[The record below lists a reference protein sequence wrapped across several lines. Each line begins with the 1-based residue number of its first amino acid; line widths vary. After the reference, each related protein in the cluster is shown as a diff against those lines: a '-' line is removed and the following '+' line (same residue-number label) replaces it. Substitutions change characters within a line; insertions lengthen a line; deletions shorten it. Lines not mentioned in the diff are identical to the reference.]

1 LTESLYYILVGHVS
15 ILLQSLLI
23 TKEVIVYSVKIF
35 FVIVLANILSCTTEV
50 VSKPPPN
57 AYTVVPFAETS
68 PVANK
73 GDAADDPAI
82 WIHPNDISKS
92 LVIGT
97 DKGFGLEV
105 YDLNGLRVQSIAAGR
120 TNNVDLRYLSGNDRW
135 SAFAAASNRTT
146 NTISLFAISVG
157 GAVKWL
163 QDSEVVTGLSEPYGL
178 CMFHNADGFQVFVN
192 DTDGRYQQWGLAEI
206 DGSFESDFPRLS
218 ASLLRE
224 FSVPSQPEGCVVD
237 DENERLFLGVEAEG
251 VRMIDAN
258 STTPAEL
265 NMIADIDG
273 IILAADV
280 EGMTLYKDGPE
291 GYLIVSSQGNYSYA
305 IFDRLPPFAYRGS
318 FVVVDNALV
327 GVDGSQETDGLAISS
342 ELRTSD
348 FPSGLLVVQDGYN
361 TLPVQAQNFKYIS
374 WKEIQDAL
382 SL

>member
-1 LTESLYYILVGHVS
+1 
-15 ILLQSLLI
+15 
-23 TKEVIVYSVKIF
+23 
-35 FVIVLANILSCTTEV
+35 
-50 VSKPPPN
+50 
-57 AYTVVPFAETS
+57 
-68 PVANK
+68 
-73 GDAADDPAI
+73 
-82 WIHPNDISKS
+82 
-92 LVIGT
+92 
-97 DKGFGLEV
+97 
-105 YDLNGLRVQSIAAGR
+105 
-120 TNNVDLRYLSGNDRW
+120 
-135 SAFAAASNRTT
+135 
-146 NTISLFAISVG
+146 
-157 GAVKWL
+157 
-163 QDSEVVTGLSEPYGL
+163 
-178 CMFHNADGFQVFVN
+178 
-192 DTDGRYQQWGLAEI
+192 
-206 DGSFESDFPRLS
+206 
-218 ASLLRE
+218 LLRE